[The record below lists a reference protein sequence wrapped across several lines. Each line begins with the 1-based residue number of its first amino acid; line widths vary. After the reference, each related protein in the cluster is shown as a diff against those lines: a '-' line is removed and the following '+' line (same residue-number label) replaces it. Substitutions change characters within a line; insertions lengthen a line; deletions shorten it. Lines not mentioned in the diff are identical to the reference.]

1 MKDNGPSMVVCSN
14 LGTDGRRVVMVGVL
28 NSEDL
33 PAVICDVAFF
43 SVWGRRMSV
52 IVRNEYSLEMRNMVL
67 LDPRRT

>member
-1 MKDNGPSMVVCSN
+1 MV
-14 LGTDGRRVVMVGVL
+14 GGVVMVGVL

-52 IVRNEYSLEMRNMVL
+52 IVHNECSLEMRNMVL
-67 LDPRRT
+67 LDLRRT

>member
-1 MKDNGPSMVVCSN
+1 MKDNVLSLADCSN

-43 SVWGRRMSV
+43 SVWGRRMSES
-52 IVRNEYSLEMRNMVL
+52 VRNEYSLEIRNMVL
-67 LDPRRT
+67 LDLRRT